1 MNDIAFKVIIKNDGI
16 DDVIFKTLML
26 KGEKGDK
33 GDAGGAEIDDSTTS
47 ASKTWSSNKI
57 RNEIDAKPVNLS
69 QLGDVD
75 LDTITDG
82 QMLGYNLTAGKWE
95 NKTADAS
102 ALKYDANTS
111 IKDKIDDKADS
122 AGLSLVA
129 VSGAYDDLS
138 NKPQLADVATSG
150 NYDDLSNKPTIP
162 DELTELGDV
171 DIDAMS
177 LTDGDGL
184 KWNATTGKWE
194 NGAVSTTSALIDLT
208 DVALDSP
215 IPDFSSLVYNATEG
229 KWKNK
234 QLTIACTEAQYNTWK
249 NASPSQLIPCTH
261 YVLTD
266 AQNLNPTADDIEFSA
281 GVSVADELT
290 SLDANK
296 QDKLSVSAVTTISS
310 NPLVQMRTYGKIVQI
325 SVNTLTNTYGTGEN
339 NIATIPSGYRPLYMT
354 RLYKGSGTVAIESS
368 DGRIWAENIGQY
380 SVFTFFYFS

>member
-33 GDAGGAEIDDSTTS
+33 GDAGGAEIDDTTTS
-47 ASKTWSSNKI
+47 SIKTWSSNKI

-102 ALKYDANTS
+102 TLKYDANTT
-111 IKDKIDDKADS
+111 IKSKIDDKADS

-129 VSGAYDDLS
+129 VSGAY
-138 NKPQLADVATSG
+138 N
-150 NYDDLSNKPTIP
+150 DLSNKPTIP
-162 DELTELGDV
+162 DELVEMSDV
-171 DIDAMS
+171 DIDALS

-194 NGAVSTTSALIDLT
+194 NGAVSATSALVDLT

-215 IPDFSSLVYNATEG
+215 IPDFASLVYNATAG

-261 YVLTD
+261 YILTD
-266 AQNLNPTADDIEFSA
+266 AQNLNPTADDVEFSA
-281 GVSVADELT
+281 GVSVADELNDLNANKANKT
-290 SLDANK
+290 ISTGGGTAGSNVNLIRLTIKEFNGIKFISGALQVTTAISAGHLLCTFDSNFGREDANTW
-296 QDKLSVSAVTTISS
+296 DIVGSS
-310 NPLVQMRTYGKIVQI
+310 
-325 SVNTLTNTYGTGEN
+325 
-339 NIATIPSGYRPLYMT
+339 PSGAGIALYIT
-354 RLYKGSGTVAIESS
+354 NKVELRANTNLTANAVV
-368 DGRIWAENIGQY
+368 
-380 SVFTFFYFS
+380 VFNSWYI